1 MKSWNRLTA
10 SMRTRLLISYLAVCV
25 AGIAVLF
32 ITVRLTAPSFF
43 DHHVAGMGAMFGPGG
58 NMMSEQGINLDNA
71 VTRSLN
77 EGFLVAILIALPLG
91 IIASFF
97 VAGEIARPLKRLASA
112 SQRIA
117 QGQYDQRV
125 PVGAPGELG
134 ELAASFNAM
143 ASALEQ
149 TEQRRMDLIGDV
161 AHELRTPVTVLGG
174 YIEGLADGVFAP
186 SPETWGKL
194 KEETSRLSRLVE
206 DLQELSRAE
215 AGQLTF
221 ALASVPPDAAI
232 NAAVARLAPELL
244 PEGLALQ
251 TEVPSDLPPV
261 QADPDRLDQVLTN
274 LLTNAVRYTP
284 PPGTVTLSARRQGEK
299 VAFSV
304 RDTGIGIASSD
315 LPNIFERFYRADRSR
330 SRSSGGSGVGLTI
343 AKVLAE
349 AMGGSLSASSE
360 GSGKGS
366 TFTLLLPAAR

>member
-1 MKSWNRLTA
+1 MNPLRRLKA

-43 DHHVAGMGAMFGPGG
+43 DHHVAGMGAMRGVGG
-58 NMMSEQGINLDNA
+58 AMMSTEGVNLDSA
-71 VTRSLN
+71 LTRSLN

-91 IIASFF
+91 IIASFV
-97 VAGEIARPLKRLASA
+97 VAAEIARPLKRLASA

-117 QGQYDQRV
+117 QGEYDERV
-125 PVGAPGELG
+125 PADSPGELG
-134 ELAASFNAM
+134 ELGASFNAM

-149 TEQRRMDLIGDV
+149 TERRRMELIGDV

-194 KEETSRLSRLVE
+194 KEETARLSRLVE

-215 AGQLTF
+215 AGQLTLG
-221 ALASVPPDAAI
+221 LASVAPAEAI

-244 PEGLALQ
+244 PDGLALQ
-251 TEVPSDLPPV
+251 TEAPPDLPPV

-284 PPGTVTLSARRQGEK
+284 PPGTVTVSARRQGQAI
-299 VAFSV
+299 AFSV
-304 RDTGIGIASSD
+304 CDTGIGIAPED

-343 AKVLAE
+343 AKALAE
-349 AMGGSLSASSE
+349 AMGGSLSAASE
-360 GSGKGS
+360 GPGKGS
-366 TFTLLLPAAR
+366 TFTLLLPLAR

>member
-221 ALASVPPDAAI
+221 ALASVPPEAAI
-232 NAAVARLAPELL
+232 NAAVARLAAELL

-343 AKVLAE
+343 AKALAE